1 MTDSRVDGGIRY
13 SQDVKMEGML
23 QTRLL
28 RSPVPHA
35 RIVSMDTSQVPRSV
49 VVLTPE
55 DVRDLGCYGPQIKDQ
70 ETLPQER
77 VRHAGDIVAAVA
89 AATAEEAEEALE
101 LIDVEYEELP
111 AVFGEVEAASG
122 GAPLVHESINISAN
136 DAAYFGIRPQQGTN
150 VCHLFRLRH
159 GDAEGGFEEDGVIV
173 VEETYRTAGA
183 AHAPMEPNATVARW
197 NGDRLEVTT
206 GTQTPFNMR
215 MDLAGLFGVE
225 EERVRIVSPK
235 MGGSFGAKTFVR
247 TEAVAAALARKA
259 GRPVRIVLGRDEM
272 WMTLNRH
279 PATVRVKI
287 GARRDGTLVAF
298 EAECWANTGA
308 YADCGPGVA
317 QKMGFAAPG
326 PYRIP
331 NVRVDSRAV
340 YTNLPP
346 NGAYRGYGQMQS
358 TWARERTMDL
368 LAQKL
373 GMDPLELRMKNL
385 LRDGDRYCTGET
397 MRDVHFEK
405 LLRNA
410 ADAIGWSQ
418 GRENKGLCVMLKGMQ
433 TPSRAS
439 IAVEAGGDGSYTV
452 RCATTEMGQGA
463 KTAMRMMAAEMLG
476 VDVERVGCP
485 DPDTDVVPY
494 DTRTTSSRSTHM
506 MHRALEVAVADLKE
520 NGRRG
525 YGEVV
530 DEGGLDPDT
539 GQGVASSHWHQ
550 GAAAAEVEVDE
561 ETGKFDVVRLHAP
574 IYAGRVI
581 NRPAAELQN
590 EGSMIMGLGTTL
602 FESNEFSDGQISNAN
617 LSDYNIPAF
626 DDMPVALSHD
636 LVEREGG
643 EVQGLGE
650 TALPPVPPAIG
661 NALYSRGIH
670 VTELPIS
677 AERVLDAV
685 DARDGL
691 TDEQAIAGPVVGQA
705 VASLGSENG
714 HAANGGVPE
723 AAGERVFASGP
734 AREPETP
741 EDGPDGESDGALL
754 GRARNVLT
762 SRSSLL
768 LFGTFGAGLL
778 LWLLGRNGL
787 RRDGGD
793 KERLPS
799 LPKESRR

>member
-1 MTDSRVDGGIRY
+1 MTDARVTGAVRY
-13 SQDVKMEGML
+13 SHDVRAEGML
-23 QTRLL
+23 HARLV
-28 RSPVPHA
+28 RSSVAHA
-35 RIVSMDTSQVPRSV
+35 RIVSVDASSVPDGG

-55 DVRDLGCYGPQIKDQ
+55 DVADLGRYGPQIKDQ
-70 ETLPQER
+70 EVLPQER
-77 VRHAGDIVAAVA
+77 VRYAGDVVCAVA
-89 AATAEEAEEALE
+89 AETPQQADEAVDLVE
-101 LIDVEYEELP
+101 IEYEDLP
-111 AVFGEVEAASG
+111 AVFGELEACAED
-122 GAPLVHESINISAN
+122 APLVHDQIHLSKN

-150 VCHLFRLRH
+150 ICHLFRIRH
-159 GDAEGGFEEDGVIV
+159 GDVEAGFAQADAV

-183 AHAPMEPNATVARW
+183 THAPMEPHAALASW
-197 NGDRLEVTT
+197 EGDRLVVET

-215 MDLAGLFGVE
+215 MDLAGLFGLE
-225 EERVRIVSPK
+225 EEKVRIISPP
-235 MGGSFGAKTFVR
+235 MGGSFGAKTFIR
-247 TEAVAAALARKA
+247 TEAIAACLARKA
-259 GRPVRIVLGRDEM
+259 ARPVRVVLGRDEM

-279 PATVRVKI
+279 PATIRVKI
-287 GARRDGTLVAF
+287 GAKSEGTLVAC
-298 EAECWANTGA
+298 EVECWANTGA

-346 NGAYRGYGQMQS
+346 NGAFRGYGQMQS

-368 LAQKL
+368 LARKL
-373 GMDPLELRMKNL
+373 GTDPLGLRMKNL
-385 LRDGDRYCTGET
+385 LRDGDTYCTGET
-397 MRDVHFEK
+397 MHDVHFEK
-405 LLRNA
+405 LLQDA
-410 ADAIGWSQ
+410 ADAVGWSE

-439 IAVEAGGDGSYTV
+439 IAVEDNGDGTYTV
-452 RCATTEMGQGA
+452 RCATAEMGQGA
-463 KTAMRMMAAEMLG
+463 KTVMRMMAAEMLG
-476 VDVERVGCP
+476 VDVEKVACP

-506 MHRALEVAVADLKE
+506 MHRALEVAVADLKK
-520 NGRRG
+520 NGGRG
-525 YGEVV
+525 CGEVV

-561 ETGKFDVVRLHAP
+561 ETGKFSVLRLHAP

-602 FESNEFSDGQISNAN
+602 FESNEFSEGQVTNAN
-617 LSDYNIPAF
+617 LSDYNIPASG
-626 DDMPVALSHD
+626 DIPAALSHE

-661 NALYSRGIH
+661 NALYSRGLH
-670 VTELPIS
+670 VRELPIS

-685 DARDGL
+685 DARD
-691 TDEQAIAGPVVGQA
+691 EASAMAGAHPVSA
-705 VASLGSENG
+705 KG
-714 HAANGGVPE
+714 HEGDRPGEKVF
-723 AAGERVFASGP
+723 AAG
-734 AREPETP
+734 TP
-741 EDGPDGESDGALL
+741 GASDGKAAGLFA
-754 GRARNVLT
+754 GARRLAT
-762 SRSSLL
+762 SGSSKLF
-768 LFGTFGAGLL
+768 FGTLGVGLVPIL
-778 LWLLGRNGL
+778 LIWLY
-787 RRDGGD
+787 RRGG
-793 KERLPS
+793 ENR
-799 LPKESRR
+799 

>member
-1 MTDSRVDGGIRY
+1 MTDARVTGTIRY
-13 SQDVKMEGML
+13 SQDIRAEGML
-23 QTRLL
+23 HARFV

-35 RIVSMDTSQVPRSV
+35 RIVSIVTSAVPGEV
-49 VVLTPE
+49 VVLAPP
-55 DVRDLGCYGPQIKDQ
+55 DVADLGRYGPQIKDQ
-70 ETLPQER
+70 EALPQER
-77 VRHAGDIVAAVA
+77 VRYAGDVVCAVA
-89 AATAEEAEEALE
+89 AETPEEADEAVN
-101 LIDVEYEELP
+101 LIEVEYEDLP
-111 AVFGEVEAASG
+111 AVFDELEAFAED
-122 GAPLVHESINISAN
+122 APLVHDRIHVSKN

-150 VCHLFRLRH
+150 VCHLFRIRH
-159 GDAEGGFEEDGVIV
+159 GDVESGFRDADAV

-183 AHAPMEPNATVARW
+183 NHAPMEPNATIASW
-197 NGDRLEVTT
+197 EGGRLIVET

-215 MDLAGLFGVE
+215 MDLAGLFGIGE
-225 EERVRIVSPK
+225 EKVRIVSPK

-247 TEAVAAALARKA
+247 TEAIAACLARKA
-259 GRPVRIVLGRDEM
+259 ERPVKVVLGRDEM
-272 WMTLNRH
+272 WLTLNRH
-279 PATVRVKI
+279 PATIRVKI
-287 GARRDGTLVAF
+287 GAKRDGTLVAC
-298 EAECWANTGA
+298 EVECWANTGA

-346 NGAYRGYGQMQS
+346 NGAFRGYGQMQS
-358 TWARERTMDL
+358 TWARERTIDL
-368 LAQKL
+368 LAEKL
-373 GMDPLELRMKNL
+373 GMDPLELRLKNV

-397 MRDVHFEK
+397 MHDVYFER

-410 ADAIGWSQ
+410 ADAVGWSED
-418 GRENKGLCVMLKGMQ
+418 RKNKGLSVMLKGMQ

-439 IAVEAGGDGSYTV
+439 IAVEDNGDGTYTV
-452 RCATTEMGQGA
+452 HCATAEMGQGA
-463 KTAMRMMAAEMLG
+463 KKVMRMMASEMLG
-476 VDVERVGCP
+476 VEVGKVACP

-561 ETGKFDVVRLHAP
+561 ETGKLSVLKLHAP

-590 EGSMIMGLGTTL
+590 EGSMIMGLGTAL
-602 FESNEFSDGQISNAN
+602 FESNEFADGQISGAN

-626 DDMPVALSHD
+626 DDMPDTLSYE
-636 LVEREGG
+636 LVEREAGV
-643 EVQGLGE
+643 VQGLGE

-661 NALYSRGIH
+661 NALYSLGIH

-685 DARDGL
+685 DARDETPGM
-691 TDEQAIAGPVVGQA
+691 TAA
-705 VASLGSENG
+705 
-714 HAANGGVPE
+714 HA
-723 AAGERVFASGP
+723 VFASEHGP
-734 AREPETP
+734 GKKVFAAGTPGGSARTR
-741 EDGPDGESDGALL
+741 DASDGGGAGILTE
-754 GRARNVLT
+754 ARRLVT
-762 SRSSLL
+762 WESSKLF
-768 LFGTFGAGLL
+768 FGTLAVGLIPVLLIWLFRRSGAAGSSELRPRQ
-778 LWLLGRNGL
+778 GR
-787 RRDGGD
+787 
-793 KERLPS
+793 
-799 LPKESRR
+799 